1 MRAARESLHQ
11 PVTSTNTFL
20 LLKHNSNIILT
31 HMVPGEKGEEILLS
45 FLLENY
51 GPKKDNDYSF
61 RKTTFPLDEI
71 CKDR

>member
-1 MRAARESLHQ
+1 
-11 PVTSTNTFL
+11 
-20 LLKHNSNIILT
+20 
-31 HMVPGEKGEEILLS
+31 MVPGEKGEAILLS